1 MKSKKKAFLFPL
13 LWLVRVFFSSSLPSV
28 GGFKKQRKRK
38 RVKTPKLDGD
48 RRREEG
54 KVIERNKR
62 VNKMFRFGVGRKKE
76 EKKKCSTKEKITFP
90 QISTLEVVCQHDLEE
105 Y

>member
-1 MKSKKKAFLFPL
+1 M
-13 LWLVRVFFSSSLPSV
+13 
-28 GGFKKQRKRK
+28 
-38 RVKTPKLDGD
+38 KTPKLVGD

-76 EKKKCSTKEKITFP
+76 ETKTP
-90 QISTLEVVCQHDLEE
+90 ISH
-105 Y
+105 

>member
-1 MKSKKKAFLFPL
+1 M
-13 LWLVRVFFSSSLPSV
+13 
-28 GGFKKQRKRK
+28 
-38 RVKTPKLDGD
+38 KTPKLVGD

-76 EKKKCSTKEKITFP
+76 EKKSVLTP
-90 QISTLEVVCQHDLEE
+90 ISHERKNHIPPNL
-105 Y
+105 